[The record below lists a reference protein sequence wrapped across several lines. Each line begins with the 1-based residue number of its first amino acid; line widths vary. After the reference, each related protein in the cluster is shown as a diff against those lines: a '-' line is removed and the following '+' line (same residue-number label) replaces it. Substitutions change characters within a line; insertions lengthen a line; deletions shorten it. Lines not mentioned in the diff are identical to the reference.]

1 MRSAETSGVEM
12 KGFGLPDGWQRIPS
26 RLARML
32 TRAAGTALGRMSTT
46 TMAVGLT
53 ALVGAGAYV
62 IADAIRTGAEAEA
75 LELDMKRVAIA
86 QPAALWDYP
95 GRTMTTLAGPT
106 DPQASYAALV
116 HRGIGAFTLAF
127 AAIGVTLIRRRPASP
142 PQLRTGDYRALLA
155 TLPFGAACWTA
166 EGRLVACNAHYRA
179 RLNVDEA
186 DLRQGASYKA
196 SVARLVEGGHMKL
209 VREDEQSRVLE
220 LHREDGSCLL
230 IDERPLEGGGFVT
243 LVTDLTE
250 SRRTHDLLAS
260 IREEQ
265 RVLARRY
272 HEEKLK
278 AEAASRSKT
287 SFLAHLS
294 HDIRTPLN
302 HIIGFADMMKAEA
315 YGPLGDAR
323 YRGYVEDI
331 RNSGERLLA
340 FFASILELAELEA
353 GRKPL
358 KAEPFSIDE
367 MLVSI
372 IRRFSGQAQ
381 RAGLTLALGSACGA
395 RLVGDRFALERM
407 AGNIV
412 ENAIRF
418 TQAGG
423 RVSIAAYAGA
433 DGVVLE
439 VTDTGLG
446 MQADRLASLSQP
458 FAFGDAALSRSAG
471 GAGLG
476 IAIARAIAE
485 LSGGRLAIDSRPS
498 LGTTV
503 AISLPLTPAE
513 PLTLASRAA

>member
-1 MRSAETSGVEM
+1 MRSAETSGVGM
-12 KGFGLPDGWQRIPS
+12 KGFGLPSS
-26 RLARML
+26 RPKIFARL
-32 TRAAGTALGRMSTT
+32 GGIFASAAGVVVERMSPITL
-46 TMAVGLT
+46 AVALT
-53 ALVGAGAYV
+53 ALVAASVYV
-62 IADAIRTGAEAEA
+62 ISDAARTAAEAEA
-75 LELDMKRVAIA
+75 LQRDMMRVAIA
-86 QPAALWDYP
+86 QPVAMWEFP
-95 GRTMTTLAGPT
+95 GRTMTTLAGPADAGAT
-106 DPQASYAALV
+106 YASLIN
-116 HRGIGAFTLAF
+116 RGVGAFTLAF
-127 AAIGVTLIRRRPASP
+127 VAIGLTLVRRPPASP
-142 PQLRTGDYRALLA
+142 RQLMARDYQALLA

-166 EGRLVACNAHYRA
+166 EGRLIACNAHYRA
-179 RLNVDEA
+179 CLNVDEA

-196 SVARLVEGGHMKL
+196 SVTRLIRGGHMKME
-209 VREDEQSRVLE
+209 REDEQSRVLE

-302 HIIGFADMMKAEA
+302 HIIGFADMMKAET

-323 YRGYVEDI
+323 YKGYVDDI
-331 RNSGERLLA
+331 RNSGERLLS

-358 KAEPFSIDE
+358 KAELFNIDE
-367 MLVSI
+367 MLVAI
-372 IRRFSGQAQ
+372 TRRFSGQAQ

-395 RLVGDRFALERM
+395 RLVGDRFVLERM

-418 TQAGG
+418 TPAGG
-423 RVSIAAYAGA
+423 RVSIAAFAAA

-439 VTDTGLG
+439 ITDTGVG
-446 MQADRLASLSQP
+446 MQPQRLAALSQP
-458 FAFGDAALSRSAG
+458 FAFGDAALSHSAG

-503 AISLPLTPAE
+503 AISLPLAAT
-513 PLTLASRAA
+513 TLAPASRAA